1 MIKIHPTE
9 ELVEEA
15 SGAQAHA
22 AADEHIPEHV
32 QLASSLARK
41 PHVMLITGFCII
53 RIIEYDKKDQ
63 MIKLPVIWQGSHV
76 FLKSLQG
83 ELKTSLWCLW

>member
-53 RIIEYDKKDQ
+53 RIIEYDQKRSNSLDTFE
-63 MIKLPVIWQGSHV
+63 ISEINV
-76 FLKSLQG
+76 FVKEKHLTK
-83 ELKTSLWCLW
+83 

>member
-1 MIKIHPTE
+1 MIKIHLTE

-53 RIIEYDKKDQ
+53 RTIE
-63 MIKLPVIWQGSHV
+63 
-76 FLKSLQG
+76 
-83 ELKTSLWCLW
+83 

>member
-15 SGAQAHA
+15 SGAQGHA
-22 AADEHIPEHV
+22 ATDEHIPEHV

-53 RIIEYDKKDQ
+53 RTIE
-63 MIKLPVIWQGSHV
+63 
-76 FLKSLQG
+76 
-83 ELKTSLWCLW
+83 

>member
-15 SGAQAHA
+15 SGVQAHA

-32 QLASSLARK
+32 QLASFLARK

-63 MIKLPVIWQGSHV
+63 TCSNLVGKSCLFKVQG
-76 FLKSLQG
+76 KSI
-83 ELKTSLWCLW
+83 TRLW

>member
-22 AADEHIPEHV
+22 AVDEHIPEHV

-53 RIIEYDKKDQ
+53 RTIE
-63 MIKLPVIWQGSHV
+63 
-76 FLKSLQG
+76 
-83 ELKTSLWCLW
+83 